1 MPAPTRFDRETGK
14 MINSGEGAVKGAKVT
29 TQSSVA
35 VTIEGCA
42 YFSGNGF
49 NGNLLAVK
57 FSFSIFEVVHF

>member
-1 MPAPTRFDRETGK
+1 

-49 NGNLLAVK
+49 NGNLFAVK